1 MLGSNTSASGS
12 ASGTASDH
20 GWRALLLAEL
30 LLPGL
35 ALAQAERDTIA
46 PLSPSEATRALSL
59 MLAVAMLLGGVAWAL
74 VRRQVA
80 RGGVA
85 KDWWRT
91 ASRVASPLL
100 IAPMV
105 PLWFEPEH
113 AQGRAG
119 VVMLS
124 ILVFAGLTIYART
137 TVLPGD
143 ARTSSTLRPPILRP
157 RTAKLTLTVAAIA
170 VTIVL
175 GRVALLRHQNLQS
188 NVYDLGLFS
197 NALWNTA
204 HGRFMAS
211 TFLPTGTFTSE
222 HITPTLALL
231 APLHWTGFG
240 TEAMLLFSCAFLVSG
255 VIPVYLLAT
264 REGGPGMGLALGLAY
279 LGCPALHANALWDF
293 HELSISG
300 PVMLWLIWAVLEH
313 RTWLYWITLSLLLGL
328 REDLAFAGFGIA
340 LWLVLLGQRRA
351 AAITVALCVVSL
363 ACAVAIMPDTGTHLD
378 RYKALMPG
386 REHGTPGLLW
396 TIALQPT
403 LIASHVMRADK
414 LLFLFSLALPT
425 LGAAVLAP
433 RARVLLLFGLALTLL
448 SSSRFVHH
456 LYFHYNS
463 TLYPVLFACA
473 PAGLV
478 RMQTWLAQRAA
489 IEREHA
495 GSALA
500 LGVFAAALGTCLT
513 YGGLHRNPVFST
525 GFDRPARS
533 LDDAARERIAWLH
546 AQLDAIPQDAII
558 ATSGRV
564 GAHLAD
570 RPGVRAWFDAPQA
583 EYMLVLDGDLRDD
596 QVKLLDLE
604 IARRQLHVLGESH
617 GLRLIARE
625 PEHP

>member
-1 MLGSNTSASGS
+1 MTGQSPTLASAE
-12 ASGTASDH
+12 H
-20 GWRALLLAEL
+20 GWRALLVAEL

-35 ALAQAERDTIA
+35 ALAQLERDTIA
-46 PLSPSEATRALSL
+46 PLSPSEATRAVLL
-59 MLAVAMLLGGVAWAL
+59 MLAVAMLLGGAAWTL

-80 RGGVA
+80 RGGA
-85 KDWWRT
+85 ARDWWR
-91 ASRVASPLL
+91 ALSRVASPLL
-100 IAPMV
+100 VTPFV
-105 PLWFEPEH
+105 PLWFDPDH
-113 AQGRAG
+113 AQSRAG
-119 VVMLS
+119 VVVLS
-124 ILVFAGLTIYART
+124 ILVLAGLSIHARA
-137 TVLPGD
+137 TVLPGH
-143 ARTSSTLRPPILRP
+143 ASPTSPTLRP
-157 RTAKLTLTVAAIA
+157 RTAKLILTFAAIA

-175 GRVALLRHQNLQS
+175 ARVALLRHQNFQS

-231 APLHWTGFG
+231 APLHWTGSG
-240 TEAMLLFSCAFLVSG
+240 TEAMLLFACAFLVSG
-255 VIPVYLLAT
+255 VIPVYLIAT

-279 LGCPALHANALWDF
+279 LGHPALHANALWDF
-293 HELSISG
+293 HALSLSG
-300 PVMLWLIWAVLEH
+300 PVMLWLVWAVLER
-313 RTWLYWITLSLLLGL
+313 RTRVYWITLVLLLGL
-328 REDLAFAGFGIA
+328 REDLAFAGLGVA
-340 LWLVLLGQRRA
+340 LWLLLLGQRRA
-351 AAITVALCVVSL
+351 AAVTVALCLASF
-363 ACAVAIMPDTGTHLD
+363 ACAVAVMPDTGTHLD
-378 RYKALMPG
+378 RYKTLMPG
-386 REHGTPGLLW
+386 RSHGTPGLMW
-396 TIALQPT
+396 TLALQPT
-403 LIASHVMRADK
+403 LIASHVMRLDK

-478 RMQTWLAQRAA
+478 RMQAWLAERAA
-489 IEREHA
+489 SERERA

-500 LGVFAAALGTCLT
+500 LGVLVAAIGTCLT
-513 YGGLHRNPVFST
+513 YGGLHENPTFST

-533 LDDAARERIAWLH
+533 LDDDARERIAWLH
-546 AQLDAIPQDAII
+546 TQLDAIPDTAII

-570 RPGVRAWFDAPQA
+570 RPDVRAWIDAPAA
-583 EYMLVLDGDLRDD
+583 EYLFVLDGDLRDD
-596 QVKLLDLE
+596 QIKMLELE
-604 IARRQLHVLGESH
+604 IARRQWQVLGESH
-617 GLRLIARE
+617 GLRLLARGPE
-625 PEHP
+625 PSW

>member
-1 MLGSNTSASGS
+1 MTGSSPATLAS
-12 ASGTASDH
+12 SDH

-35 ALAQAERDTIA
+35 ALAQAERAAIA
-46 PLSPSEATRALSL
+46 PLSPSEATRAVLL
-59 MLAVAMLLGGVAWAL
+59 MLAVAMLLAGAAWTL

-80 RGGVA
+80 RGDA
-85 KDWWRT
+85 ARDWWR
-91 ASRVASPLL
+91 ALAHVGSPLL
-100 IAPMV
+100 IAPLV
-105 PLWFEPEH
+105 PLWLDPEH
-113 AQGRAG
+113 ATSRAG

-124 ILVFAGLTIYART
+124 ILVFAGLVIHVRA
-137 TVLPGD
+137 TVLPG
-143 ARTSSTLRPPILRP
+143 AERRTSPTLRP
-157 RTAKLTLTVAAIA
+157 RTAKLTLMVAAIA
-170 VTIVL
+170 VMIVL

-188 NVYDLGLFS
+188 NIYDLGLFS

-255 VIPVYLLAT
+255 VIPIYRIAT
-264 REGGPGMGLALGLAY
+264 RQVGPGMGLALGLAY
-279 LGCPALHANALWDF
+279 LAHPALHANALWDF

-300 PVMLWLIWAVLEH
+300 PVMSWLIWSVLEQ
-313 RTWLYWITLSLLLGL
+313 RTRVYWITLLLLLGL
-328 REDLAFAGFGIA
+328 REDLAFAGLGIA
-340 LWLVLLGQRRA
+340 LWLALLGQRRA
-351 AAITVALCVVSL
+351 AAVTVALCLASL

-386 REHGTPGLLW
+386 RSHGTAGLMW

-403 LIASHVMRADK
+403 LIASHVMRPDK

-463 TLYPVLFACA
+463 TLVPVLFACA

-478 RMQTWLAQRAA
+478 RMQAWLAERAGFDR
-489 IEREHA
+489 ERA

-500 LGVFAAALGTCLT
+500 LGVLAAALGTCLA
-513 YGGLHRNPVFST
+513 YGGLHANPVFST

-533 LDDAARERIAWLH
+533 LDDAARERIDWLR
-546 AQLDAIPQDAII
+546 ARIDEIPDDAII

-570 RPGVRAWFDAPQA
+570 RPDVRAWIDAPAA
-583 EYMLVLDGDLRDD
+583 EYLFVLDGDLRDE
-596 QVKLLDLE
+596 QVKLLELE
-604 IARRQLHVLGESH
+604 IARRQLRVLGESH
-617 GLRLIARE
+617 GLRLLVRE
-625 PEHP
+625 

>member
-1 MLGSNTSASGS
+1 MSATNHTGDD
-12 ASGTASDH
+12 AVPEL

-35 ALAQAERDTIA
+35 ALAQLERDAIA
-46 PLSPSEATRALSL
+46 PLSPSEATRAVLV
-59 MLAVAMLLGGVAWAL
+59 MLAVAMLLGGAAWTL

-80 RGGVA
+80 RGDA
-85 KDWWRT
+85 ANDWWR
-91 ASRVASPLL
+91 AISRVASPLL

-105 PLWFEPEH
+105 PLWFDPEH

-119 VVMLS
+119 IVMLS
-124 ILVFAGLTIYART
+124 ILVFAGLCIHARA
-137 TVLPGD
+137 TVLPD
-143 ARTSSTLRPPILRP
+143 HERRPSATLRP
-157 RTAKLTLTVAAIA
+157 RTAKLVLTAAAVA

-175 GRVALLRHQNLQS
+175 ARVALLRHANLQS

-197 NALWNTA
+197 NAIWNTA

-240 TEAMLLFSCAFLVSG
+240 TEAMLLFACAFLVSG
-255 VIPVYLLAT
+255 VIPIYLLAI
-264 REGGPGMGLALGLAY
+264 RGGTPGLGLALGLAY
-279 LGCPALHANALWDF
+279 LGHPALHANALWDF
-293 HELSISG
+293 HELSLSG
-300 PVMLWLIWAVLEH
+300 PVMLWLIWSVLE
-313 RTWLYWITLSLLLGL
+313 RRMWLYWISLVLLLGL
-328 REDLAFAGFGIA
+328 REDLAFAGLGIA
-340 LWLVLLGQRRA
+340 IWLALLGQRRA
-351 AAITVALCVVSL
+351 AAITVALCLASL
-363 ACAVAIMPDTGTHLD
+363 ACASAIMPDTGTHLD
-378 RYKALMPG
+378 RYKALMPD
-386 REHGTPGLLW
+386 REHGSSGLLW

-403 LIASHVMRADK
+403 LIASHVLRPDK

-478 RMQTWLAQRAA
+478 RMQAWLTERAA
-489 IEREHA
+489 IDREQA

-500 LGVFAAALGTCLT
+500 LGVVAAALGTCLT
-513 YGGLHRNPVFST
+513 YGGLHANPVFST

-546 AQLDAIPQDAII
+546 TQLDALPEAAII

-570 RPGVRAWFDAPQA
+570 RPGVRAWIDAPTA

-596 QVKLLDLE
+596 QIKLLELE
-604 IARRQLHVLGESH
+604 IARRQLRVLGESH
-617 GLRLIARE
+617 GLRLLARDE
-625 PEHP
+625 

>member
-1 MLGSNTSASGS
+1 MTGSSPATLAS
-12 ASGTASDH
+12 SDH

-35 ALAQAERDTIA
+35 ALAQAERAAIA
-46 PLSPSEATRALSL
+46 PLSPSEAIRALLL
-59 MLAVAMLLGGVAWAL
+59 MLAVAMLLAGAAWTL

-80 RGGVA
+80 RGDTA
-85 KDWWRT
+85 RDWWR
-91 ASRVASPLL
+91 ALAHVASPLL
-100 IAPMV
+100 IAPLV
-105 PLWFEPEH
+105 PLWLDPEH
-113 AQGRAG
+113 ATSRAG

-124 ILVFAGLTIYART
+124 ILVFAGLVIHARA
-137 TVLPGD
+137 TVLPG
-143 ARTSSTLRPPILRP
+143 AERRTSPTLRPRA
-157 RTAKLTLTVAAIA
+157 AKLTLMVAAIA
-170 VTIVL
+170 VMIVL
-175 GRVALLRHQNLQS
+175 GRVALLRHKNLQS
-188 NVYDLGLFS
+188 NIYDLGLFS

-231 APLHWTGFG
+231 APLHWTEFG

-255 VIPVYLLAT
+255 VIPIYLIAT
-264 REGGPGMGLALGLAY
+264 RHGGPGMGLALGLAY
-279 LGCPALHANALWDF
+279 LAHPALHANALWDF
-293 HELSISG
+293 HELSISS
-300 PVMLWLIWAVLEH
+300 PVMLWLIWSVLEQ
-313 RTWLYWITLSLLLGL
+313 RTRVYWITLLLLLGL
-328 REDLAFAGFGIA
+328 REDLAFAGLGIA
-340 LWLVLLGQRRA
+340 LWLALLGQRRA
-351 AAITVALCVVSL
+351 AAVTVALCLASL

-386 REHGTPGLLW
+386 RSHGTAGLMW

-403 LIASHVMRADK
+403 LIASHVMRPDK

-478 RMQTWLAQRAA
+478 RMQAWLAERAG
-489 IEREHA
+489 IDRERA

-500 LGVFAAALGTCLT
+500 LGVLAAALGTCLT
-513 YGGLHRNPVFST
+513 YGGLHANPVFST

-533 LDDAARERIAWLH
+533 LDDAARERIDWLR
-546 AQLDAIPQDAII
+546 ARLDEIPDDAII

-570 RPGVRAWFDAPQA
+570 RPDVRAWIDAPAA
-583 EYMLVLDGDLRDD
+583 EYLFVLDGDLRDE
-596 QVKLLDLE
+596 QVKLLELE
-604 IARRQLHVLGESH
+604 IARRQLRVLGESH
-617 GLRLIARE
+617 GLRLLVRE
-625 PEHP
+625 